1 MVWVMKMKNY
11 KVWYRGLCNKEVFE
25 IRVNSPKE
33 GKKIIK
39 ALVKYD
45 NHLSKLIYER
55 PFRKKDAVF
64 GIDFYNR
71 DLDDWE
77 S

>member
-1 MVWVMKMKNY
+1 MKRY
-11 KVWYRGLCNKEVFE
+11 KIWYRGILNREVFE
-25 IRVNSPKE
+25 LRVNSPKE

-45 NHLSKLIYER
+45 NHISHLMYNR
-55 PFRKKDAVF
+55 PFRKKDAVY
-64 GIDFYNR
+64 GIEFYNQ

-77 S
+77 TWEK

>member
-25 IRVNSPKE
+25 I
-33 GKKIIK
+33 
-39 ALVKYD
+39 
-45 NHLSKLIYER
+45 HLSKLIYER

-77 S
+77 SWKK

>member
-1 MVWVMKMKNY
+1 MKNY

-45 NHLSKLIYER
+45 NHLSKLICQ
-55 PFRKKDAVF
+55 
-64 GIDFYNR
+64 
-71 DLDDWE
+71 
-77 S
+77 

>member
-1 MVWVMKMKNY
+1 MKNY

-25 IRVNSPKE
+25 IRVNSAKE
-33 GKKIIK
+33 GKKIIM

-77 S
+77 SWKK

>member
-1 MVWVMKMKNY
+1 MKNY
-11 KVWYRGLCNKEVFE
+11 KVWYRGLCREIFE
-25 IRVNSPKE
+25 IHVNTPKQ

-45 NHLSKLIYER
+45 NHLSHLMCNK
-55 PFRKKDAVF
+55 PFHKRDAVF
-64 GIDFYNR
+64 GIDYYNR

-77 S
+77 SWKK